1 MIHERTRGFTMGVD
15 ELDALIGGIVPPYT
29 ILIEGHPGAGK
40 TTLGSSICYHNALRG
55 KKCLYVSFYE
65 DKDKLYSYMDKL
77 GIRLT
82 GAESKGL
89 LRFLKLPVSMDID
102 SIIDSLNKVILE
114 GFQVVV
120 VDSITIIL
128 ESLKENAEKRAWL
141 LNYFYQLSRL
151 VNGLIVLISE
161 LPYGEERLSLSS
173 AEFMADAIFI
183 LKHRIEDKYLVRLL
197 EIRKVRGAP
206 IHVAE
211 IPFTIVEDKGILL
224 RVQPKLEEI
233 HESLEEID
241 LPCKVLREKL
251 RHLHRGFLVNILYP
265 PDAVYGS
272 DTLVFALALAVK
284 HDLKML
290 LLSYIT
296 SPNVLRDSLVSSVAK
311 MGLTREL
318 AEKIVDEYVVFR
330 AVNPFAY
337 SLVELAMKEDE
348 IVNSIDPDIVV
359 FHGVHVPMGTNNID
373 LYFKELYRQMLYYK
387 KRNKIVIRI
396 GSCIN
401 DSSCNL
407 HSSIADATIKI
418 TRVIKEDKI
427 TTLIHAYRRFVEP
440 EAITS
445 SELDDCLR
453 ECLNFIR
460 VKAVELYSRN

>member
-1 MIHERTRGFTMGVD
+1 M
-15 ELDALIGGIVPPYT
+15 
-29 ILIEGHPGAGK
+29 
-40 TTLGSSICYHNALRG
+40 
-55 KKCLYVSFYE
+55 
-65 DKDKLYSYMDKL
+65 
-77 GIRLT
+77 
-82 GAESKGL
+82 
-89 LRFLKLPVSMDID
+89 
-102 SIIDSLNKVILE
+102 
-114 GFQVVV
+114 
-120 VDSITIIL
+120 
-128 ESLKENAEKRAWL
+128 
-141 LNYFYQLSRL
+141 
-151 VNGLIVLISE
+151 
-161 LPYGEERLSLSS
+161 
-173 AEFMADAIFI
+173 
-183 LKHRIEDKYLVRLL
+183 
-197 EIRKVRGAP
+197 
-206 IHVAE
+206 
-211 IPFTIVEDKGILL
+211 
-224 RVQPKLEEI
+224 
-233 HESLEEID
+233 
-241 LPCKVLREKL
+241 
-251 RHLHRGFLVNILYP
+251 HRGFLVNILYP

-272 DTLVFALALAVK
+272 DTLVFVFALAVK

-296 SPNVLRDSLVSSVAK
+296 SPNVLRNRLVSSVAK
-311 MGLTREL
+311 MGLTKEL

-427 TTLIHAYRRFVEP
+427 TTLIYAYRRFVEP

-460 VKAVELYSRN
+460 VKAIELYSRN

>member
-1 MIHERTRGFTMGVD
+1 MIDERTRGFTMGID
-15 ELDALIGGIVPPYT
+15 ELDMLIGKIIPPYT

-40 TTLGSSICYHNALRG
+40 TTLGSSMCYHNALRG

-65 DKDKLYSYMDKL
+65 DKYKLYAYMDKL
-77 GIRLT
+77 GIRL
-82 GAESKGL
+82 AELESKGL
-89 LRFLKLPVSMDID
+89 MRFLKLPVSMDID

-128 ESLKENAEKRAWL
+128 ESLKENVEKRAWL
-141 LNYFYQLSRL
+141 LNYFYQLSNL
-151 VNGLIVLISE
+151 VNGLVILISE

-183 LKHRIEDKYLVRLL
+183 LKHRIEDKYLVRIL
-197 EIRKVRGAP
+197 EIRKIRGAP

-211 IPFTIVEDKGILL
+211 IPFTIVENKGIIL
-224 RVQPKLEEI
+224 RIQPKLEEI
-233 HESLEEID
+233 HESLEQID

-251 RHLHRGFLVNILYP
+251 RHLHRGFLINILYP

-272 DTLVFALALAVK
+272 DALVFLLAFAVE

-296 SPNVLRDSLVSSVAK
+296 SPQILRDSMVSSLAK
-311 MGLTREL
+311 NGLTREL

-337 SLVELAMKEDE
+337 NLAELAMKEDE
-348 IVNSIDPDIVV
+348 IINSIDPDIVV
-359 FHGVHVPMGTNNID
+359 FHGIHVPMGINNID
-373 LYFKELYRQMLYYK
+373 FYFKELYNQVLYYK
-387 KRNKIVIRI
+387 KKNKIVIRI

-401 DSSCNL
+401 DLSCNL
-407 HSSIADATIKI
+407 QSSIADATIKI

-427 TTLIHAYRRFVEP
+427 NTLIYAYRRFIEP
-440 EAITS
+440 EIITI
-445 SELDDCLR
+445 SELNDCLS

-460 VKAVELYSRN
+460 VKAVELYSSN